1 MLGFLLICILK
12 FYYMKKILCCVFAI
26 TLFNNTF
33 SQTTK
38 NAPTQKVNSHLKV
51 FKQAMNIGDINTAV
65 IALNYY
71 TAEQG
76 STTNY
81 SDTLAML
88 YLQQGAYEQ
97 CYYWA
102 DKRLAAKPDDNG
114 LMEMKG
120 ICLDKLQQPKEA
132 IAVFEKLV
140 GKTKSPYHAYKLM
153 ELQYGIKR
161 LAECVSTGLMAEK
174 LTYKPEFT
182 MTYSIGEQTGRTYLQ
197 ASMFN
202 IQALALY
209 DLDKKVDAKNYFQKA
224 LALDSNFVLAKQ
236 NLAALLATENGGGTK
251 VTTPASNGAS
261 PANKQN

>member
-1 MLGFLLICILK
+1 MFSNAQAQALK
-12 FYYMKKILCCVFAI
+12 
-26 TLFNNTF
+26 T
-33 SQTTK
+33 
-38 NAPTQKVNSHLKV
+38 APVQKGNSHLKV
-51 FKQAMNIGDINTAV
+51 FSQALTVGDINTAV

-71 TAEQG
+71 VAEQG
-76 STTNY
+76 ANNNY
-81 SDTLAML
+81 ADTLAML
-88 YLQQGAYEQ
+88 YMQQGAYEQ

-102 DKRLAAKPDDNG
+102 DKRLTAKPEDNA

-120 ICLDKLQQPKEA
+120 VCLDKLQQPKEA
-132 IAVFEKLV
+132 IAIFEKLV

-174 LTYKPEFT
+174 LQYKPEYT
-182 MTYSIGEQTGRTYLQ
+182 MTYSVGEQTGRTYLQ

-209 DLDKKVDAKNYFQKA
+209 DLDRKADAKAYFQKA

-236 NLAALLATENGGGTK
+236 NLAAVIATEKTGPTGNNK
-251 VTTPASNGAS
+251 VNTPAGNGAP

>member
-1 MLGFLLICILK
+1 
-12 FYYMKKILCCVFAI
+12 MKKILCSVFVVAV
-26 TLFNNTF
+26 F
-33 SQTTK
+33 SSV
-38 NAPTQKVNSHLKV
+38 NAQAPKAVPAQKGNSHLKV
-51 FKQAMNIGDINTAV
+51 FGQAISVGDINTAV

-71 TAEQG
+71 IAEQG
-76 STTNY
+76 ANNNY
-81 SDTLAML
+81 ADTLAML
-88 YLQQGAYEQ
+88 YMQQGSFEQ

-120 ICLDKLQQPKEA
+120 VCLDKLQQPKEA
-132 IAVFEKLV
+132 IAVFEKLL

-161 LAECVSTGLMAEK
+161 LAECVSTGLIAEK
-174 LTYKPEFT
+174 LQFKPEYT
-182 MTYSIGEQTGRTYLQ
+182 MTYNVGEQTGRTYLQ
-197 ASMFN
+197 ASMYN

-209 DLDKKVDAKNYFQKA
+209 DLDRKADAKMYFQKA

-236 NLAALLATENGGGTK
+236 NLAAVIATEKTGGAK
-251 VTTPASNGAS
+251 INTPAGNVAS

>member
-1 MLGFLLICILK
+1 MKKFLCSVLLLGLLISTQAQ
-12 FYYMKKILCCVFAI
+12 V
-26 TLFNNTF
+26 
-33 SQTTK
+33 TK
-38 NAPTQKVNSHLKV
+38 TAPVQKNNSHLKV
-51 FKQAMNIGDINTAV
+51 FSQAINIGDINTAV

-71 TAEQG
+71 IADQG
-76 STTNY
+76 TNNNY
-81 SDTLAML
+81 ADTLAML
-88 YLQQGAYEQ
+88 YMQQGAFEQ
-97 CYYWA
+97 CYFWA

-132 IAVFEKLV
+132 IAVFEKLL

-161 LAECVSTGLMAEK
+161 LAECVSTGFMAEK
-174 LTYKPEFT
+174 LQYKPDFT
-182 MTYSIGEQTGRTYLQ
+182 VTYTIGEQTGRTYLQ

-209 DLDKKVDAKNYFQKA
+209 DLDRKADAKAYFQKA

-236 NLAALLATENGGGTK
+236 NLAAVIAKEKNGGNK
-251 VTTPASNGAS
+251 VNTPAGNGAS